1 MATINGARALGLEA
15 ETGSLEP
22 GKAADLICVELG
34 GLMQAPVLNP
44 ISQLAYST
52 SREQVSD
59 VWVAGEH
66 LVADS
71 ELTRLDVAA
80 LEAAASTWTEQVARI

>member
-1 MATINGARALGLEA
+1 
-15 ETGSLEP
+15 
-22 GKAADLICVELG
+22 
-34 GLMQAPVLNP
+34 MQAPVLNP